1 MKHKLFMSVAAVLII
16 CGIILTGCGNR
27 QILNTT
33 WSFDRAIII
42 LGDEKIEVQVESW
55 KDYEDTNIQ
64 IKTKDGKIY
73 LTDVKNVLMIKE

>member
-16 CGIILTGCGNR
+16 CAIMCTSCGNR
-27 QILNTT
+27 QVLDTT

-55 KDYEDTNIQ
+55 KDYEDTTIQ
-64 IKTKDGKIY
+64 IRTKDGKVY

>member
-16 CGIILTGCGNR
+16 CGTMLTGCGNR
-27 QILNTT
+27 QILDTT

-55 KDYEDTNIQ
+55 KDYEDTTIQ
-64 IKTKDGKIY
+64 IKTKDGKVY

>member
-16 CGIILTGCGNR
+16 CAIMCTGCGNR
-27 QILNTT
+27 QVLDTT

-42 LGDEKIEVQVESW
+42 LGDKKIEVQVESW
-55 KDYEDTNIQ
+55 KDYEDTTIQ
-64 IKTKDGKIY
+64 IRTKDGKVY